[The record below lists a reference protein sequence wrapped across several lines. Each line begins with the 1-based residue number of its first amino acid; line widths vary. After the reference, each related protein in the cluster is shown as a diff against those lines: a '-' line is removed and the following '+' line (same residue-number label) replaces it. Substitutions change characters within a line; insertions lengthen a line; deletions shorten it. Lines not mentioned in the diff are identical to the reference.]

1 MSDKKHTKVFAEVI
15 IPLAAEGT
23 FTYEISENAS
33 LVKVGS
39 RVLVSFGRQKI
50 YAGIVMAISG
60 TKPAYNTKAI
70 IEILDSEPVI
80 HPNNINFWKWMSDY
94 YMCTIGEVCE
104 AALPAMM
111 KIHSETRLYAILEEI
126 PKTLFTPEIDQ
137 AFTFIKASKEV
148 SIKDLQ
154 TIFSPTAVVRITR
167 QLAEAKVIGVREAV
181 SEQYKPK
188 TQRLLE
194 LNKSKAGK
202 GKLSFD
208 DLSRSPAQK
217 KLIEFFWKN
226 QTSIARPD
234 LKKSIK
240 VSDAAIK
247 ALIEKDWIR
256 EKLVKVE
263 RFDNSDI
270 NPEPIPQLSEAQ
282 LRAFEEIS
290 ENWKQL
296 KPTLLYGVTS
306 SGKTEIYFHLI
317 SKVIQKG
324 QQALVLLPEIALT
337 GQLVKRFQKVFGEK
351 VGVYH
356 SRIHAAQRIE
366 MWHAVRKNEKF
377 SVIIGPRSAI
387 FLPYKNLG
395 CIIVDEEHD
404 RSYKQQDPAPRY
416 NARDAAVVLSGIYKA
431 PLLMATATP
440 SLESL
445 ANYKAQKYGFVK
457 LTERFG
463 NFTRP
468 EIIISDYAKWWR
480 RHKVKA
486 HMTPEMQ
493 NAIQESLDDN
503 KQVILFQNRRGF
515 SPYVQCFACGHIP
528 ICPHCDVRLTY
539 HKRDNNLVCHYCGFT
554 KSNKPKCEECGTA
567 ELQPMGFGTQKIEEE
582 LANVFPKARIARFD
596 QDATRRKNS
605 HEQIIGKFDNGD
617 IDILVG
623 TQMVTKGLDFKNVNL
638 VGVLNADNLF
648 SFPDFRSHERS
659 MQLLMQVA
667 GRAGRHGNNGRVII
681 QTSQPEH
688 PVIQFL
694 NKGNYAYFAEKELE
708 ERNQFRYPPF
718 SRLITIT
725 LKHKKEYV
733 CNKAANL
740 IANKFRDIKGIIVLG
755 PQAPVIERVQQYY
768 IKEVIVKME
777 RSKETLRI
785 KEEVRRVIK
794 NVSETEGLK
803 SVMITPDMDPY

>member
-1 MSDKKHTKVFAEVI
+1 
-15 IPLAAEGT
+15 
-23 FTYEISENAS
+23 
-33 LVKVGS
+33 
-39 RVLVSFGRQKI
+39 
-50 YAGIVMAISG
+50 
-60 TKPAYNTKAI
+60 
-70 IEILDSEPVI
+70 
-80 HPNNINFWKWMSDY
+80 
-94 YMCTIGEVCE
+94 
-104 AALPAMM
+104 
-111 KIHSETRLYAILEEI
+111 
-126 PKTLFTPEIDQ
+126 
-137 AFTFIKASKEV
+137 V

-154 TIFSPTAVVRITR
+154 TIFSPAAVVRLTR
-167 QLAEAKVIGVREAV
+167 QMAEAKLIGVRESV
-181 SEQYKPK
+181 SEQYKPR

-194 LNKSKAGK
+194 LNATKAGK
-202 GKLSFD
+202 GKLSYD

-226 QTSIARPD
+226 HSPITRPQ
-234 LKKSIK
+234 LKNSIK
-240 VSDAAIK
+240 VSDAVIK
-247 ALIEKDWIR
+247 ALIEKDWLKEQTVR
-256 EKLVKVE
+256 VE
-263 RFDNSDI
+263 RFEDSEI
-270 NPEPIPQLSEAQ
+270 VPEPIPQLSAAQ
-282 LRAFEEIS
+282 LKAYEEIS
-290 ENWKQL
+290 ENLAKL

-317 SKVIQKG
+317 SKVIQQGK
-324 QQALVLLPEIALT
+324 QALVLLPEIGLT

-445 ANYKAQKYGFVK
+445 ANHKAKKYGFVK

-480 RHKVKA
+480 RHKVNA
-486 HMTPEMQ
+486 HMTPDMQ
-493 NAIQESLDDN
+493 NAIQESLDEN

-528 ICPHCDVRLTY
+528 ICPHCDVRLTF
-539 HKRDNNLVCHYCGFT
+539 HKRENNLVCHYCGFT
-554 KSNKPKCEECGTA
+554 KTNKPKCEECGTA
-567 ELQPMGFGTQKIEEE
+567 ELKPMGFGTEKIEEE
-582 LANVFPKARIARFD
+582 LANVFPNARIARFD

-605 HEQIIGKFDNGD
+605 HEQIIGKFDQGE

-667 GRAGRHGNNGRVII
+667 GRAGRHGDNRKVII

-694 NKGNYAYFAEKELE
+694 RKGNYAHFAEKELK
-708 ERNQFRYPPF
+708 ERSQFRYPPF
-718 SRLITIT
+718 TRLITIT
-725 LKHKKEYV
+725 LKHKNEFV

-740 IANKFRDIKGIIVLG
+740 LASKCRSIKGIIVLG
-755 PQAPVIERVQQYY
+755 PQAPVIERIQQYF
-768 IKEVIVKME
+768 IKEIMVKME
-777 RSKETLRI
+777 RSKETMRI
-785 KEEVRRVIK
+785 KEEVRGAVSSI
-794 NVSETEGLK
+794 SETEGLK
-803 SVMITPDMDPY
+803 SVIITPDMDPY